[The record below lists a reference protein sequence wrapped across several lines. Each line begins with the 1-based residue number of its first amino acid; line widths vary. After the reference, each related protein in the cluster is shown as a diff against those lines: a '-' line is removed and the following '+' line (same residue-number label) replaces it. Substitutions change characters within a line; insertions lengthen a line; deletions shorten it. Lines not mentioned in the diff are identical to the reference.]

1 MLRRNTLFFSL
12 LLLVPT
18 MILATYGHV
27 ANSSDIGPA
36 RIIITYPISDNPR
49 ADVRQKY
56 YTHETHTIKYEVPCA
71 YCHHVFEDGKNVWQE
86 GMPVQKC
93 SECHDASWKGD
104 EDVVTGELLKA
115 MILTPECA
123 RCHDKGEGD

>member
-36 RIIITYPISDNPR
+36 RIIIT
-49 ADVRQKY
+49 
-56 YTHETHTIKYEVPCA
+56 
-71 YCHHVFEDGKNVWQE
+71 
-86 GMPVQKC
+86 
-93 SECHDASWKGD
+93 
-104 EDVVTGELLKA
+104 
-115 MILTPECA
+115 
-123 RCHDKGEGD
+123 